1 MGLSIA
7 DAVLLGVVQGLTEFL
22 PVSSSGHLVLFE
34 HVVQGFDGDGALLF
48 NVTLH
53 LGTLF
58 SVLVY
63 YRRDLAGMVGRLFS
77 PSSAPVS
84 GSVPPTSPDWRY
96 VGLIVLAMV
105 VTALVGFPLLEWAEA
120 LFGESRGGEPLL
132 SDSQRLR
139 VVGLALIVT
148 GVLVALSER
157 RQSGKAGRES
167 LGWRDALLIGAAQ
180 GVAIIPGISRSG
192 ATISAALFRGIDP
205 VQAVRFSFLL
215 SVPAIVAAEF
225 YAFYAKGAE
234 TAAHLGA
241 GDLAAYGLGALTAFV
256 VGLLAIRVIVN
267 TARRGRLIYFAIY
280 CWALGGTVAVLA

>member
-1 MGLSIA
+1 MSIA

-34 HVVQGFDGDGALLF
+34 HVVQSFDADGALLF

-77 PSSAPVS
+77 PSGVPVS
-84 GSVPPTSPDWRY
+84 GSAPPISPDWRFL
-96 VGLIVLAMV
+96 GLIVLAML
-105 VTALVGFPLLEWAEA
+105 VTALFGFPLRDWAEA
-120 LFGESRGGEPLL
+120 LFGESRGGEQLM

-139 VVGLALIVT
+139 FVGIALIVT
-148 GVLVALSER
+148 GVLLALSER
-157 RQSGKAGRES
+157 LQSGKAGREN

-180 GVAIIPGISRSG
+180 GLAVIPGISRSG
-192 ATISAALFRGIDP
+192 ATISAALFRGVDA

-225 YAFYAKGAE
+225 YALYAKGGE
-234 TAAHLGA
+234 TAAPLAA
-241 GDLAAYGLGALTAFV
+241 GDLAAYGLGALTAFA
-256 VGLLAIRVIVN
+256 VGLLAIKVIVG
-267 TARRGRLIYFAIY
+267 TARRGRLTYFAIY
-280 CWALGGTVAVLA
+280 CWAVGGMVAVLA